1 MRETLEP
8 HADLG
13 PTPPFFAPG
22 GIFHN
27 VGTQT
32 HAGEI
37 VERFRCLCGLA
48 FVISL
53 PESTS
58 RADESSVGGE
68 TGRSVT
74 SAAGPLRFSPAE
86 LTVHTRRNQRPRIK

>member
-1 MRETLEP
+1 MRKAIEP
-8 HADLG
+8 RADLG

-27 VGTQT
+27 VATQT

-58 RADESSVGGE
+58 RAGESSVGGE
-68 TGRSVT
+68 MERSVT
-74 SAAGPLRFSPAE
+74 SAAAPLRFSPAE
-86 LTVHTRRNQRPRIK
+86 FTEQPGQNQRPRIK